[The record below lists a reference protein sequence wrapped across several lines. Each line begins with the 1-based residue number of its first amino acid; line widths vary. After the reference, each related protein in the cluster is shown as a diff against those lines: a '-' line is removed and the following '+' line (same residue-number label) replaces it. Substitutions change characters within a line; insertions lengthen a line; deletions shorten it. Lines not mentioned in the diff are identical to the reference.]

1 LLRRSSPGR
10 CLLTGRNP
18 MNKPSNPLKEQL
30 RTILLAQIRG
40 GSISAQALAGETG
53 FTTEVWTKI
62 LSNLKRDSLIRPFE
76 PEAADRTCETMVK
89 HVLTEKGRSKLKVVL
104 TGGVFDIVHMGHIRT
119 LEEARK
125 LGDVLVAVVAR
136 NETVE
141 KLKNRKPINDE
152 KARLEVVNTLK
163 PVDLAILGDPQDTYR
178 IVKMVG
184 PDIIALGYDQRED
197 EKTVQE
203 NLDRIGLRSRVV
215 RLSSYVPGVKTSRII
230 SIIREG
236 QQERKG
242 VKERRRS

>member
-1 LLRRSSPGR
+1 
-10 CLLTGRNP
+10 
-18 MNKPSNPLKEQL
+18 MNKPSSSLKEQL
-30 RTILLAQIRG
+30 RTIFLAQVQKG
-40 GSISAQALAGETG
+40 LISAQTLAGENNYPI
-53 FTTEVWTKI
+53 EVWARI
-62 LSNLKRDSLIRPFE
+62 LSNLHRDAFVRPLK
-76 PEAADRTCETMVK
+76 PKAVDQTDETKVEYT
-89 HVLTEKGRSKLKVVL
+89 LTEKGRAKLMVVL
-104 TGGVFDIVHMGHIRT
+104 TGGVFDIVHTGHIRT

-152 KARLEVVNTLK
+152 KARLGVVNTLK

-203 NLDRIGLRSRVV
+203 NLDRIGLKSRVV

-236 QQERKG
+236 QQGKQEA
-242 VKERRRS
+242 KERR